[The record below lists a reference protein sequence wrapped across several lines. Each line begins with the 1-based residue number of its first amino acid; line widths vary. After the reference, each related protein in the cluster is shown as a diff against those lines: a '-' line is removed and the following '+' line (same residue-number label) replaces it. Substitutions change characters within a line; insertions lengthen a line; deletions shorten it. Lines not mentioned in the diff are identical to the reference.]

1 MKKTFQ
7 IGAIMTKSKAT
18 KKIFVLSTSKRS
30 NSRSNLVLDHM
41 VASLTESLGESKT
54 LVVEYYDLHKALKES
69 STFSSPAGKE
79 MVKAFQ
85 TADAWILGTP
95 IYNWQTNPDLLTFL
109 NIAIDSDK
117 IKKFTPL
124 ILVAAAGSK
133 TAITC
138 LDGLMRAFTMELDAM
153 VLGKPVV
160 ITEDQLTKS
169 GELKVEFEERYMKYL
184 NQLVYLLS

>member
-1 MKKTFQ
+1 MAKKQ
-7 IGAIMTKSKAT
+7 AP
-18 KKIFVLSTSKRS
+18 KKIFVLSTSKRN
-30 NSRSNLVLDHM
+30 NSRSTIVLDNI
-41 VASLTESLGESKT
+41 VSNLTESLASSKGI
-54 LVVEYYDLHKALKES
+54 VVEYYDLHIALKES
-69 STFSSPAGKE
+69 SIFSSQAGKE
-79 MVKAFQ
+79 MIKAFQ

-117 IKKFTPL
+117 IKKFVPL

-153 VLGKPVV
+153 VLGKPIV
-160 ITEDQLTKS
+160 ITEESLTKT
-169 GELKVEFEERYMKYL
+169 GGLDVAFEKRYQTYL
-184 NQLVYLLS
+184 TQLLYLLSE